1 VKLFL
6 FAFLLKMHPQQ
17 HRELNMKILV
27 FNPETH
33 TAAPFIEG
41 NSNHLVMVKI
51 GKHTTHHHALLLL
64 LCVPI
69 SDVIQGK
76 ISNASTMFTKN
87 LTNG

>member
-1 VKLFL
+1 
-6 FAFLLKMHPQQ
+6 MHPQQ
-17 HRELNMKILV
+17 HRELNMKILF

-41 NSNHLVMVKI
+41 DSNHLVMVKI

-64 LCVPI
+64 ICVHM

-76 ISNASTMFTKN
+76 ISNASKH